1 MQADIR
7 RRRIMIIKKDKNR
20 RKLPAGIQSFKEI
33 REKGYVY
40 VDKTDLVWNMV
51 NNGFKYSYLSRPRRF
66 GKSVL
71 VDTLQAYFE
80 GRKDLFEGLKI
91 MQLEDDWT
99 QRPVI
104 RLDMSRGGATAET
117 IRSYL
122 DIRFGEYEDMY
133 GITPKATAQLADR
146 FHAIITTAHE
156 KAGAQVA
163 ILIDEYDSPLQH
175 SWKTPDHEA
184 CTGVYREVFAILKA
198 DDEYEYFVFIT
209 GITKFTQISLFSAL
223 NNLTNVSFLPEN
235 ADICGIT
242 EQEISDNFKEEM
254 EELAER
260 NEWTLQQAHD
270 NLKEYYDGYHFCR
283 NNMIDVYNP
292 FSLINALYT
301 KELNNFWASS
311 GATSL
316 LPKFVSNA
324 DIRLQDFEDC
334 MILRNTLEMS
344 DVTGGGAELFLYQTG
359 YLTIKSYEDG
369 VYHLG
374 FPNAEVKQALYECV
388 LPALTMKK
396 EADVQSLQAQLRLHL
411 LYHDT
416 AKAMKALKALIA
428 DVPYSNKKLASMDM
442 EERYRLI
449 ISTILN
455 AIGLKV
461 EVEHML
467 AKGRIDLLVHTS
479 RYIYV
484 IELKLQKNGGKEA
497 GIQQIINNQ
506 YLEPFRADKRQVIG
520 LALELEDM
528 GKGLLDWKETE

>member
-1 MQADIR
+1 
-7 RRRIMIIKKDKNR
+7 
-20 RKLPAGIQSFKEI
+20 
-33 REKGYVY
+33 
-40 VDKTDLVWNMV
+40 
-51 NNGFKYSYLSRPRRF
+51 
-66 GKSVL
+66 
-71 VDTLQAYFE
+71 
-80 GRKDLFEGLKI
+80 
-91 MQLEDDWT
+91 
-99 QRPVI
+99 
-104 RLDMSRGGATAET
+104 MSRGGATAET

-184 CTGVYREVFAILKA
+184 CTEVYREVFAILKA

-235 ADICGIT
+235 AAICGIT

-388 LPALTMKK
+388 LPAWTWK
-396 EADVQSLQAQLRLHL
+396 R
-411 LYHDT
+411 DT
-416 AKAMKALKALIA
+416 ASSLA
-428 DVPYSNKKLASMDM
+428 PYSTPSA
-442 EERYRLI
+442 
-449 ISTILN
+449 
-455 AIGLKV
+455 
-461 EVEHML
+461 
-467 AKGRIDLLVHTS
+467 
-479 RYIYV
+479 
-484 IELKLQKNGGKEA
+484 
-497 GIQQIINNQ
+497 
-506 YLEPFRADKRQVIG
+506 
-520 LALELEDM
+520 
-528 GKGLLDWKETE
+528 